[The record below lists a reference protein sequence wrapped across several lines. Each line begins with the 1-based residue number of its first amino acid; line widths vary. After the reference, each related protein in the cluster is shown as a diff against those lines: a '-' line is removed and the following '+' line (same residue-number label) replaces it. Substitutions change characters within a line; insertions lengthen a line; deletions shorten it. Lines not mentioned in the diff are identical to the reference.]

1 MGRPS
6 HALPKYKEMV
16 EFSKYYKYPL
26 KHHPFFHQEYFRFRD
41 YILMI
46 IFLLYKYYDKWEMYA
61 IKGLGRNIIERNDQ
75 W

>member
-16 EFSKYYKYPL
+16 EFSKYYKHLL
-26 KHHPFFHQEYFRFRD
+26 KYHPFFHQEYFCFRD
-41 YILMI
+41 YLLMI
-46 IFLLYKYYDKWEMYA
+46 IFILYKDYEKWGMYA